1 VIVHVLA
8 EFCPREVGLQVSED
22 TCTGMTRPMLAVAEV
37 LL

>member
-8 EFCPREVGLQVSED
+8 EFCPSEAGLQVSEEI
-22 TCTGMTRPMLAVAEV
+22 CTGITKLMLAVAEV

>member
-1 VIVHVLA
+1 VHVLA

-22 TCTGMTRPMLAVAEV
+22 TWIGITKLMLAVAEV